1 MIDRPFSQCRLHPV
15 KHVAGTPILSLP
27 VPSSYLWCCLDTQ
40 LVCWCK
46 EGRKFS
52 CLHGAKPCSL
62 LEYIQPDTGQQKV
75 FYLFSGVQI
84 IKKDN
89 ISAGLFLVAHS
100 GTCYLGRL
108 AFPQPA
114 GALMNYVAGF
124 NNALITL
131 ETKRAVRAS
140 LR

>member
-1 MIDRPFSQCRLHPV
+1 MEQSRVH
-15 KHVAGTPILSLP
+15 
-27 VPSSYLWCCLDTQ
+27 
-40 LVCWCK
+40 
-46 EGRKFS
+46 
-52 CLHGAKPCSL
+52 SL

-131 ETKRAVRAS
+131 ETKPR
-140 LR
+140 